1 MKQTNKV
8 DWLLLLLQFKE
19 MLLQQTVEVVSQLS
33 KLQRV
38 RQNKSCDIYGNA
50 QVFSKPGNRNAFLK
64 MPSRTELLLPDCN
77 MALIPLFPVLCLFPF
92 SRLNLSHMFEFH
104 SFVLP
109 FVYSALWIVF
119 LFSPPNSCQ

>member
-77 MALIPLFPVLCLFPF
+77 MALIDQILV
-92 SRLNLSHMFEFH
+92 SRSLTGLTKRNFRLITSK
-104 SFVLP
+104 
-109 FVYSALWIVF
+109 
-119 LFSPPNSCQ
+119 